1 MRTRLVGIVAVL
13 ALVATGCGDDNET
26 ASTSTT
32 TGGETP
38 TTADGDSSST
48 VASSGGEQDAE
59 KLVLKQ
65 SDLPSGWTSTPAD
78 PDQPGVDPAEEELE
92 KCLGAEL
99 SDDEDS
105 VDSPDFEKDE
115 SRVSSSAGFA
125 DSEDELEA
133 DWKAIQSDKFL
144 PCLKEQLEAE
154 LAKDEDVKYEDTTVA
169 EFPYPDLGDGTRAVR
184 VRTTGVADG
193 QRIPAY
199 FDVVFIRKGLAKLT
213 LTFVNLG
220 ATFDADL
227 AEDLGRKVVARA

>member
-1 MRTRLVGIVAVL
+1 MRKRLVWIVAVL

-32 TGGETP
+32 AAAETS
-38 TTADGDSSST
+38 TTADGDSTTT
-48 VASSGGEQDAE
+48 VASSGSEAAE
-59 KLVLKQ
+59 KIVLQK
-65 SDLPSGWTSTPAD
+65 SDFPSGWTSTPAD
-78 PDQPGVDPAEEELE
+78 PDQPGVDPTEEELE

-115 SRVSSSAGFA
+115 SQVSSSAGFA
-125 DSEDELEA
+125 DSDDELEA
-133 DWKAIQSDKFL
+133 DWKAIQSAKFL

-154 LAKDEDVKYEDTTVA
+154 LAKDEDVKFEDTTVA
-169 EFPYPDLGDGTRAVR
+169 ELPYPDLGDGTRAVR
-184 VRTTGVADG
+184 VSTTGVADG

-220 ATFDADL
+220 AEFDADL